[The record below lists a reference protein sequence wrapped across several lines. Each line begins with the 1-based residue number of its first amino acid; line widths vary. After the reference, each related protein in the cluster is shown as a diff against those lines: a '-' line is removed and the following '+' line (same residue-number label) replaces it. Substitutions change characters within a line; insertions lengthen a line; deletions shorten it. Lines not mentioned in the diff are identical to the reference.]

1 MISKT
6 GLQIVFELR
15 VPQVPALSLSNGRH
29 IISHSPQS
37 PLVSKPMTLFE
48 NAYNEAIGLVQK
60 FQEHRGQF
68 MAHKYLEAE
77 LHPELLGAFWT
88 ALGWDDRKKL

>member
-1 MISKT
+1 
-6 GLQIVFELR
+6 
-15 VPQVPALSLSNGRH
+15 
-29 IISHSPQS
+29 
-37 PLVSKPMTLFE
+37 MTLFE